1 MSFNRLDPSDF
12 VVSTDAISSTLFSNN
27 SPSLTSAFTSS
38 AQVASSTGNYYVNVY
53 NAATTQSIQ
62 FAIAYGNEVGSG
74 SLVYNTAV
82 DGKSPTGT
90 IWGQWQDLVL
100 GDENTRFVFGNVT
113 SSEFFALPMERARYK
128 DSLFLGSLTLS
139 LSGSSGSIQL
149 TDNSNYVTAVSFC
162 EAGRVFQLITGSAGI
177 RATINQPRNTVD
189 GYSANSGSY
198 GWLLPDIGTILLNPM
213 ALADFAVSGGIG
225 LAYSGSYAW
234 SNQVKVSTGSQTP
247 VTSANI
253 SLFNAI
259 TRSMAQIASNA
270 GDFYLNAQESITSDF
285 IFVRPRSSEFN
296 YSENPS
302 FISGST
308 GEVLYPSFINNPQ
321 TYITTVG
328 LYNDNNELLA
338 VAKLSRPLPKD
349 FTKEALIRVKL
360 DF

>member
-27 SPSLTSAFTSS
+27 SPSLTSVFTSS
-38 AQVASSTGNYYVNVY
+38 VQVASSAGNYYINIF
-53 NAATTQSIQ
+53 NAATTESVQ

-82 DGKSPTGT
+82 NGKSPTGT

-100 GDENTRFVFGNVT
+100 GDENAKFVFGAVS

-128 DSLFLGSLTLS
+128 DSLFLGSLSLN
-139 LSGSSGSIQL
+139 LSGSSGSIVL
-149 TDNSNYVTAVSFC
+149 TDNSNYVTAVQFC
-162 EAGRVFQLITGSAGI
+162 EAGRVFQLITGSTGV
-177 RATINQPRNTVD
+177 RATITSRNTSD
-189 GYSANSGSY
+189 GYSKNSGSY

-225 LAYSGSYAW
+225 LGYSGSYAW
-234 SNQVKVSTGSQTP
+234 GNQVVVSTGSQTP

-253 SLFNAI
+253 SLFTSINK
-259 TRSMAQIASNA
+259 SMAGLGTI
-270 GDFYLNAQESITSDF
+270 GDFYLNSQESITSDF
-285 IFVRPRSSEFN
+285 IFVRPRSSEYN

-308 GEVLYPSFINNPQ
+308 GEVLFPSFINNPQ